1 MFYTREDVH
10 VFISDITRK
19 RRTKY
24 VQNIRLL
31 RGKDASW
38 DRFSVILNLEKKRKS
53 IKHETKKNM
62 FLV

>member
-24 VQNIRLL
+24 VQNIRLS
-31 RGKDASW
+31 RDKDASR
-38 DRFSVILNLEKKRKS
+38 DGFPVILNLEKEIKS
-53 IKHETKKNM
+53 IKQETKKKI